1 MIRFAHIEYLYALL
15 VIPALILLY
24 AAMAFLKKKALQEFG
39 ELPIIQRLSSRASR
53 VKPVLKFVFAAAAL
67 SLLIVAVANP
77 QIGTRYEEVR
87 REGQDIVIALDVSFS
102 MKAEDIKP
110 NRLEKAKHEIATLME
125 KLQGD
130 RIGLI
135 VFAGEAYIQFPLTT
149 DYSAAHLFLDAVDV
163 DVVPIPGTAIGSAIE
178 MANKAFVEGEMKHRV
193 LVIITD
199 GENNQGDALAAAE
212 DAAKRGIVIY
222 TIGMGSP
229 EGTPIPVDDKSGRQ
243 TDFKRDREGNVV
255 LSKLDEVS
263 LEKIA
268 ATAGG
273 KYYRATNNENELDEI
288 YKDVSGM
295 QKKEFG
301 TKQFTEFEDRFQ
313 YFIAGALLF
322 LILEFLVS
330 EKKSKFLSRFN
341 FLRPVR

>member
-1 MIRFAHIEYLYALL
+1 MIRFAHIEYLYGLL
-15 VIPALILLY
+15 VIPVLILL
-24 AAMAFLKKKALQEFG
+24 FVVVLLLKKRALQQFG
-39 ELPIIQRLSSRASR
+39 DLHIIQRLTTTASR
-53 VKPVLKFVFAAAAL
+53 TKPILKFAL
-67 SLLIVAVANP
+67 LLLALFLLIIAFANP
-77 QIGTRYEEVR
+77 QIGTRYEEVK
-87 REGQDIVIALDVSFS
+87 REGQDIVIALDVSLS

-110 NRLEKAKHEIATLME
+110 NRLEKAKHEIATLIE

-178 MANKAFVEGEMKHRV
+178 MAKKAFVEGDTKHKV

-199 GENNQGDALAAAE
+199 GENNQGDAIAAAE
-212 DAAKRGIVIY
+212 DAAKQGIVIY

-229 EGTPIPVDDKSGRQ
+229 NGTPIPIYDRSGRQ
-243 TDFKRDREGNVV
+243 ADFKRDRDGNVV
-255 LSKLDEVS
+255 LSKLDELS

-268 ATAGG
+268 ALGGG
-273 KYYRATNNENELDEI
+273 KYYRATNTENELDAI

-295 QKKEFG
+295 EKKEFG

-313 YFIAGALLF
+313 YFIAGALVL
-322 LILEFLVS
+322 LVLEFFIS
-330 EKKSKFLSRFN
+330 EKRNRFLSKFN
-341 FLRPVR
+341 FFRPVK